1 MAIRST
7 PEIPVRPS
15 EPSEFHVGSR
25 LRPIHYWSAFGAACV
40 AIQVYVYGSW
50 LLSGDVY
57 PQRTGSDPV
66 PLGVQAAAWI
76 MQATSILAVVA
87 LIVYVWRRSRRE
99 HALAW
104 DALIAIGFAAAY
116 WQDPIINYFRP
127 VYFYN
132 SYLINVGA
140 WTSHIPGW
148 LSPHAGNLP
157 EPLFMILPI
166 FTCLFVVFGIA
177 FCAMARRV
185 RRIWPDIGQV
195 GLFVIGVLVFGIF
208 NIFMEA
214 VFLQTRLFVYAG
226 VVNPLSLFAG
236 HSYQFP
242 LYEAV
247 VAGINSSVV
256 GMVRLTRDRN
266 GQSAIERGADELS
279 AGKRAKTLARV
290 LAFVGLGNAVLV
302 FTNVVYI
309 AFGLHVDQMPQY
321 PSYLKNDI
329 CGTEISPPCP
339 GPGVPISLDNKPH
352 RAGPR

>member
-40 AIQVYVYGSW
+40 AIQIYVYGSW

-66 PLGVQAAAWI
+66 PVGVQAAAWI
-76 MQATSILAVVA
+76 MQATSVLAVVA

-104 DALIAIGFAAAY
+104 DALIAIGFTAAY

-177 FCAMARRV
+177 FCAMARRRAADLARHRASWPLRHRGSGFRDLQYLYGSRLPADAAFRLC
-185 RRIWPDIGQV
+185 RR
-195 GLFVIGVLVFGIF
+195 
-208 NIFMEA
+208 
-214 VFLQTRLFVYAG
+214 
-226 VVNPLSLFAG
+226 
-236 HSYQFP
+236 
-242 LYEAV
+242 
-247 VAGINSSVV
+247 
-256 GMVRLTRDRN
+256 
-266 GQSAIERGADELS
+266 GQSAVVVRWAQLPVSALRGSRCRDQLLGGRYGSVNARPQ
-279 AGKRAKTLARV
+279 RA
-290 LAFVGLGNAVLV
+290 VG
-302 FTNVVYI
+302 
-309 AFGLHVDQMPQY
+309 
-321 PSYLKNDI
+321 
-329 CGTEISPPCP
+329 
-339 GPGVPISLDNKPH
+339 H
-352 RAGPR
+352 RARRRPTLGSRMALRHSCVCWRLWAWATLFLFSPTSCTSPSAFTSIRCRSIRAT